1 MTKRKRTGAGAIAH
15 RQEKWAAAAAAR
27 AAGAERGSAGVLPA
41 AAAAIT
47 ELYRRRSGSA
57 SGAAAAASGTHTLA
71 VRGRMANSDGR
82 RMMRRA
88 AGVLAPESA
97 ASAGEQRRARGRA
110 RCALEH
116 RFRVTKALA
125 GYLSFKVLDAYLG
138 GRVPGRGPEAGE
150 IGDEATLA
158 VRRRLE
164 AEGERWRRETDPD
177 RREFRRAA
185 FGSLCSRRCQVSRLS
200 TQMAAQPNLIRDEFS
215 GSKQL
220 EFRFRSDSSRFFSP
234 KDTKLKVEYEL
245 AFCKTAGTFADN
257 TEHDMGRLA
266 AATAVHALATPLHL
280 HRRRC
285 PAPCHPARTRGVGV
299 YDRKR
304 VP

>member
-15 RQEKWAAAAAAR
+15 RKEKRAAAAAAR
-27 AAGAERGSAGVLPA
+27 AAGAEQGSAGVPPA

-47 ELYRRRSGSA
+47 ELYHRRSGSA
-57 SGAAAAASGTHTLA
+57 SGAAAAASGTPILA
-71 VRGRMANSDGR
+71 VRGRMSNSDGR
-82 RMMRRA
+82 RMLRRA

-110 RCALEH
+110 RRALEH

-138 GRVPGRGPEAGE
+138 GRVPGREPEAGE

-158 VRRRLE
+158 VRRRLQV
-164 AEGERWRRETDPD
+164 EGERWRRETDPD

>member
-1 MTKRKRTGAGAIAH
+1 MTKRKRTGAGAIA
-15 RQEKWAAAAAAR
+15 RRREKRAAAAAAR
-27 AAGAERGSAGVLPA
+27 AAGAEQGSAGVLPA

-57 SGAAAAASGTHTLA
+57 SGAAAAASGTPILA

-110 RCALEH
+110 RRALEH

-138 GRVPGRGPEAGE
+138 GRVPGREPEAGE

-158 VRRRLE
+158 VRRRLQV
-164 AEGERWRRETDPD
+164 EGERWRRETDPA
-177 RREFRRAA
+177 RRKFRKAA
-185 FGSLCSRRCQVSRLS
+185 FGASIL
-200 TQMAAQPNLIRDEFS
+200 
-215 GSKQL
+215 
-220 EFRFRSDSSRFFSP
+220 
-234 KDTKLKVEYEL
+234 
-245 AFCKTAGTFADN
+245 
-257 TEHDMGRLA
+257 
-266 AATAVHALATPLHL
+266 
-280 HRRRC
+280 
-285 PAPCHPARTRGVGV
+285 PCG
-299 YDRKR
+299 
-304 VP
+304 

>member
-1 MTKRKRTGAGAIAH
+1 MTKRKRTGAGAIA
-15 RQEKWAAAAAAR
+15 RRREKRAAAAAAR
-27 AAGAERGSAGVLPA
+27 AAGAEQGSAGVLPA

-57 SGAAAAASGTHTLA
+57 SGAAAAASGTPILA

-110 RCALEH
+110 RRALEH

-138 GRVPGRGPEAGE
+138 GRVPGREPEAGE

-158 VRRRLE
+158 VRRRLQVE
-164 AEGERWRRETDPD
+164 VVCEGACCCT
-177 RREFRRAA
+177 RAA
-185 FGSLCSRRCQVSRLS
+185 GGYHCELDARRDRLEELEALLAWQLVDQRALAAPGALNLLLFCGRACCCEGTRCSDADIVSR
-200 TQMAAQPNLIRDEFS
+200 N
-215 GSKQL
+215 
-220 EFRFRSDSSRFFSP
+220 
-234 KDTKLKVEYEL
+234 
-245 AFCKTAGTFADN
+245 
-257 TEHDMGRLA
+257 H
-266 AATAVHALATPLHL
+266 AVA
-280 HRRRC
+280 
-285 PAPCHPARTRGVGV
+285 
-299 YDRKR
+299 
-304 VP
+304 